1 MGMAVLVCF
10 HAHPDDEVTATGGT
24 IARARAEGHR
34 VVLVTATKGEHGEV
48 QPGVL
53 EPGEALVDRRVKE
66 LARACEILGVDRHHF
81 LGYVDSGMVGTPEN
95 DAPDSFWQADLAEAA
110 GRLAE
115 ILRAEHAD
123 VLTIYDPNGVY
134 GHPDHLQVHRVGVR
148 AAELAGV
155 ARVYEA
161 TLNYD
166 RMRDQMLTAAAEPD
180 APVELLEVA
189 EAMRSGE
196 APTMGSPA
204 ALITT
209 VIDVTPW
216 IDLKRAAFTAHAS
229 QIGPDS
235 FFLSMPDE
243 RFVQAFGEES
253 FIRRDA
259 PPGTTETSLF
269 EGL

>member
-1 MGMAVLVCF
+1 MAVLVCF
-10 HAHPDDEVTATGGT
+10 HAHPDDEVTSTGGT
-24 IARARAEGHR
+24 IARAHAEGHR
-34 VVLVTATKGEHGEV
+34 VVVVTATRGEHGEV

-53 EPGEALVDRRVKE
+53 EPGEALVDRRIEE
-66 LARACEILGVDRHHF
+66 LARSCEILGVDRHHF
-81 LGYVDSGMVGTPEN
+81 LGYVDSGMMGTPEN
-95 DAPDSFWQADLAEAA
+95 EAPGSFWQADLAEAA

-115 ILRAEHAD
+115 ILRAEQAD
-123 VLTIYDPNGVY
+123 VLTVYDANGVY

-148 AAELAGV
+148 AAEQAGV

-161 TLNYD
+161 TLNFD
-166 RMRDQMLTAAAEPD
+166 RMRDQVLAAAAEPD
-180 APVELLEVA
+180 APVELVEMA
-189 EAMRSGE
+189 EAMRAGE
-196 APTMGSPA
+196 GPTMGSPA

-209 VIDVTPW
+209 VVDVAPW
-216 IDLKRAAFTAHAS
+216 IELKRAAFAAHAS

-259 PPGTTETSLF
+259 PAGTAEASLF